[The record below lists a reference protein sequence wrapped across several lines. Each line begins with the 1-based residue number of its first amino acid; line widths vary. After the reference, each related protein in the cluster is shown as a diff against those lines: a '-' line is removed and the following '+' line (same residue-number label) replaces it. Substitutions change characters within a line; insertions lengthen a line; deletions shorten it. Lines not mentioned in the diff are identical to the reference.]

1 MHLVEI
7 RKPPI
12 SPLPKLAQ
20 LYTNFGRYHTLK
32 CEIREAFQAITSI
45 FFVPYM
51 NRLLASSILKAMLE
65 RMMMTWLIMMLSH
78 VKTPRPDETVF
89 GVWSNL
95 LPGFYAHRSKEPE
108 TNPFRGLYN
117 CHGRRHVA
125 KMQEWCGIHNV
136 GLKAWYGFP
145 SSS

>member
-1 MHLVEI
+1 MQLVEI

-12 SPLPKLAQ
+12 SLLPKLAQ

-65 RMMMTWLIMMLSH
+65 RMMMT
-78 VKTPRPDETVF
+78 
-89 GVWSNL
+89 
-95 LPGFYAHRSKEPE
+95 
-108 TNPFRGLYN
+108 
-117 CHGRRHVA
+117 
-125 KMQEWCGIHNV
+125 
-136 GLKAWYGFP
+136 
-145 SSS
+145 